1 MDSACYLTEGR
12 TEGDEGGREGG
23 RIEGRKEQREDQE
36 GVQTN
41 RGMRQGGAEMNP
53 WFSGKKNHRPCLLP
67 AWTFDNNFIVS
78 LQ

>member
-1 MDSACYLTEGR
+1 MKE
-12 TEGDEGGREGG
+12 EGREGG
-23 RIEGRKEQREDQE
+23 RIEGGKEQGEDQE

-53 WFSGKKNHRPCLLP
+53 WFSGKKPIDLASLP
-67 AWTFDNNFIVS
+67 AWTFDNNFLVS